1 MATIGRPR
9 EFDRGQALEAAMMV
23 FWRKGYAASSMS
35 DLIDA
40 MGIKSPSLYAAFGGK
55 EALYIE
61 AVDHYA
67 DTVGP
72 LIWGHLDAAADARTG
87 VRNLLLAAAERMSQC
102 DVTPGGCMVTLA
114 GVGEDGSDAIK
125 ATTRR
130 IRATCLEMLRTRLA
144 QAVADGE
151 LPASTD
157 IDRAGR
163 FYLSV
168 YQGIAIQ
175 ARDGAPVDE
184 LEGIVDAA
192 MAAWPL

>member
-1 MATIGRPR
+1 MAIIGRPR
-9 EFDRGQALEAAMMV
+9 EFDRDEALKAAMLV
-23 FWRKGYAASSMS
+23 FWRKGYAASSMT

-72 LIWGHLDAAADARTG
+72 LIWGHLSDGSAARAG
-87 VRNLLLAAAERMSQC
+87 VESLLLAAVDSMSRC
-102 DVTPGGCMVTLA
+102 DITPGGCMVTLA
-114 GVGEDGSDAIK
+114 GVGEENSEAIR

-130 IRATCLEMLRTRLA
+130 IRAHCLDMFRVRLTH
-144 QAVADGE
+144 AVTAGE

-157 IDRAGR
+157 VERLSR

-175 ARDGAPVDE
+175 ARDGAPAAE
-184 LEGIVDAA
+184 LAGIVDAA
-192 MAAWPL
+192 MRAWPL